1 MSADLAYIY
10 IFLLFLKFLF
20 FIYCYIMKFDKIDIY
35 NFIINKLSKVLKFN
49 SNNSKYTPK
58 IIFDS
63 IIFLLKSN
71 ISWNSKI
78 IIDNNI
84 ILTNS
89 IYKHFCFLTKIN
101 FFHKILKSINTKFF
115 KSFISNSSYNS
126 IDSTFIANKYCST
139 NYTNLKRNKFKS
151 NKFGFKLSVIT
162 NSYNIPID
170 ILFAN
175 GNFHDLTILKKQ
187 LNNPFVIKNIK
198 NKKLLADNGY
208 KSKKLEKQLEE
219 INTKLLLPKSPDK
232 DYKKRIFIEH
242 LFARFKNYKRISFIY
257 EKFIHNF
264 KSFCFLAFISLYLV
278 GYIKP

>member
-1 MSADLAYIY
+1 MN
-10 IFLLFLKFLF
+10 FN
-20 FIYCYIMKFDKIDIY
+20 KIDIY
-35 NFIINKLSKVLKFN
+35 DFIIGKLNKVLKFN

-78 IIDNNI
+78 VINDTI

-101 FFHKILKSINTKFF
+101 FFHKLLKSINNKFF
-115 KSFISNSSYNS
+115 KHSIDNSSYNS
-126 IDSTFIANKYCST
+126 VDSTFISNKYCST
-139 NYTNLKRNKFKS
+139 DYKNLKRNKFKS

-170 ILFAN
+170 ILFSN

-208 KSKKLEKQLEE
+208 KSKKLVNQLTE
-219 INTKLLLPKSPDK
+219 INTKLLLPKSEDK
-232 DYKKRIFIEH
+232 DYKKRIYIEH
-242 LFARFKNYKRISFIY
+242 LFARFKNYKRISFVY
-257 EKFIHNF
+257 EKFIDNF